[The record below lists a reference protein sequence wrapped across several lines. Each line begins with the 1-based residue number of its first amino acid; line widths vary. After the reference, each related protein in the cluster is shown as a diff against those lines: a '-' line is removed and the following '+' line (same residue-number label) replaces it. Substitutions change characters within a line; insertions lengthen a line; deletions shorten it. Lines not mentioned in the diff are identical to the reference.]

1 MVSADKPLA
10 PCYEIEQASAGMGRQ
25 VSGRDVDYQV
35 SVLNRE
41 LQILSLRDVASQINS
56 GGDLNSMLHQLVYA
70 SCSHTYWTMSS
81 IMAIDMDAGFGYVI
95 ARHDPTLVQ
104 RPLVDCWELSSSPVM
119 TALQRNEPVIIRDAR
134 ECEYPGYRRES
145 VERDYRT
152 VMVIPMNCTDFD
164 GRPMVLSVISRTL
177 LDVSEEDRVFL
188 GMIIHLGAIAV
199 ERQRQLEAERR
210 AAERMQQAL
219 HVHTTLLEHVLSG
232 GSVTSLSL
240 MVGNQLPNP
249 LIAVDFTAN
258 QVVAGRSPDATLF
271 EDGAWQSA
279 VAGPLSV
286 QISRAAQDSLRSVL
300 RNTVNLFL
308 DDGHRQFTLRAQ
320 IEPLMVDHELVG
332 ALVLFPV
339 SAPVNELDLMM
350 LESAK
355 FALSVQMMRSFIRFR
370 FETRT
375 QTELLLEVLEG
386 RWRDAEDI
394 QQRAQRLGISFSNTQ
409 QMMIIDYGEKVR
421 EAKNLHHNVARI
433 LARASI
439 PAAVISVNSGL
450 ICLVPTEGA
459 KGQERLAK
467 VKRLIAEDLAHYLGS
482 EPILLA
488 SGACTSLADYPSAWE
503 RARRLIDI
511 ARSFGRSGPISDQDF
526 GPIPI
531 FVAAVGGDDIRTFV
545 SESVGAMVIH
555 DRTNQTPY
563 LETLSAYLRE
573 GCRSQACA
581 DAMGVHVTTLRYR
594 LARIQELF
602 GINVDTP
609 ERRFATELA
618 IHLQRFIDS

>member
-1 MVSADKPLA
+1 M
-10 PCYEIEQASAGMGRQ
+10 
-25 VSGRDVDYQV
+25 
-35 SVLNRE
+35 
-41 LQILSLRDVASQINS
+41 QILSLRDVASQINS
-56 GGDLNSMLHQLVYA
+56 GGDLQSMLHQLVYA
-70 SCSHTYWTMSS
+70 SCRHTHWTMSS
-81 IMAIDMDAGFGYVI
+81 IMAIDMDAGFGHVI

-119 TALQRNEPVIIRDAR
+119 TALQRNEAVFIRDVR

-145 VERDYRT
+145 LERDYRT
-152 VMVIPMNCTDFD
+152 VMVMPMNCTDFD

-177 LDVSEEDRVFL
+177 MDVSEEDRVFL

-210 AAERMQQAL
+210 AAERLQQAL
-219 HVHTTLLEHVLSG
+219 HVHTTMLEHVLGG

-240 MVGNQLPNP
+240 MVGDQLPNP
-249 LIAVDFTAN
+249 VIAVDFTAN
-258 QVVAGRSPDATLF
+258 QVVAGRSPDTALF
-271 EDGAWQSA
+271 DDNAWQAA
-279 VAGPLSV
+279 VAGVLSV
-286 QISRAAQDSLRSVL
+286 QITKAAQESLRSAL

-308 DDGHRQFTLRAQ
+308 DDGQRQFTLRAQ

-339 SAPVNELDLMM
+339 AVPVNELDLLM

-375 QTELLLEVLEG
+375 QTELLFEVLEG
-386 RWRDAEDI
+386 RWRDADDI
-394 QQRAQRLGISFSNTQ
+394 QQRARRLGISFSTPQ
-409 QMMIIDYGEKVR
+409 QMIIIDYGAKAR

-433 LARASI
+433 LQRAGMQ
-439 PAAVISVNSGL
+439 ATVIIVDNGL
-450 ICLVPTEGA
+450 VCLVPAEG
-459 KGQERLAK
+459 ERLSK
-467 VKRLIAEDLAHYLGS
+467 IKRQIADDLAHYLGA

-488 SGACTSLADYPSAWE
+488 SGVCRVLADYPAAWE
-503 RARRLIDI
+503 RCRRLIEI

-531 FVAAVGGDDIRTFV
+531 FVAAVGGEDIRTFV
-545 SESVGAMVIH
+545 NDSVGAMLAH
-555 DRTNQTPY
+555 DRKHQTPY
-563 LETLSAYLRE
+563 LETLTAYLRE
-573 GCRSQACA
+573 SCRSQACA

-602 GINVDTP
+602 GIDVETP

-618 IHLQRFIDS
+618 IHLQRVIDS

>member
-1 MVSADKPLA
+1 M
-10 PCYEIEQASAGMGRQ
+10 
-25 VSGRDVDYQV
+25 
-35 SVLNRE
+35 
-41 LQILSLRDVASQINS
+41 QILSLRDVASQINS
-56 GGDLNSMLHQLVYA
+56 GGDLQSMLHQLVYA
-70 SCSHTYWTMSS
+70 SCRHTHWTMSS
-81 IMAIDMDAGFGYVI
+81 IMAIDMDAGFGHVI

-119 TALQRNEPVIIRDAR
+119 TALQRNEAVFIRDVR

-145 VERDYRT
+145 LERDYRT
-152 VMVIPMNCTDFD
+152 VMVMPMNCTDFD

-177 LDVSEEDRVFL
+177 MDVSEEDRVFL

-210 AAERMQQAL
+210 AAERLQQAL
-219 HVHTTLLEHVLSG
+219 HVHTTMLEHVLGG

-240 MVGNQLPNP
+240 MVGDQLPNP
-249 LIAVDFTAN
+249 VIAVDFTAN
-258 QVVAGRSPDATLF
+258 QVVAGRSPDPALF
-271 EDGAWQSA
+271 DDNAWQAA
-279 VAGPLSV
+279 VAGVLSV
-286 QISRAAQDSLRSVL
+286 QITKAAQESLRSAL
-300 RNTVNLFL
+300 RSTFNLFL
-308 DDGHRQFTLRAQ
+308 DDGQRQFTLRAQ

-339 SAPVNELDLMM
+339 AAPVNELDLLM

-386 RWRDAEDI
+386 RWRDADDI
-394 QQRAQRLGISFSNTQ
+394 QQRAQRLGISFSTAQ
-409 QMMIIDYGEKVR
+409 QMIIVDYGAKAR

-433 LARASI
+433 LQRAGMQ
-439 PAAVISVNSGL
+439 ATVIIVDNGL
-450 ICLVPTEGA
+450 VCLVPAEG
-459 KGQERLAK
+459 ERLSK
-467 VKRLIAEDLAHYLGS
+467 IKRQITDDLAHYLGA

-488 SGACTSLADYPSAWE
+488 SGVCRALADYPAAWE
-503 RARRLIDI
+503 RCRRLIEI

-531 FVAAVGGDDIRTFV
+531 FVAAVGGEDIRTFV
-545 SESVGAMVIH
+545 NDSVGAMLAH
-555 DRTNQTPY
+555 DRKHQTPY
-563 LETLSAYLRE
+563 LETLTAYLRE
-573 GCRSQACA
+573 SCRSQACA

-602 GINVDTP
+602 GIDVETP

-618 IHLQRFIDS
+618 IHLQRVIDS

>member
-1 MVSADKPLA
+1 M
-10 PCYEIEQASAGMGRQ
+10 
-25 VSGRDVDYQV
+25 
-35 SVLNRE
+35 
-41 LQILSLRDVASQINS
+41 QILSLRDVASQINS
-56 GGDLNSMLHQLVYA
+56 GGDLQSMLHQLVYA
-70 SCSHTYWTMSS
+70 SCRHTHWTMSS
-81 IMAIDMDAGFGYVI
+81 IMAIDMDAGFGHVI

-119 TALQRNEPVIIRDAR
+119 TALQRNEAVFIRDVR

-145 VERDYRT
+145 LERDYRT
-152 VMVIPMNCTDFD
+152 VMVMPMNCTDFD

-177 LDVSEEDRVFL
+177 MDVSEEDRVFL

-210 AAERMQQAL
+210 AAERLQQAL
-219 HVHTTLLEHVLSG
+219 HVHTTMLEHVLGG

-240 MVGNQLPNP
+240 MVGDQLPNP
-249 LIAVDFTAN
+249 VIAVDFTAN
-258 QVVAGRSPDATLF
+258 QVVAGRSPDPALF
-271 EDGAWQSA
+271 DDNAWQAA
-279 VAGPLSV
+279 VAGVLSV
-286 QISRAAQDSLRSVL
+286 QITKAAQESLRSAL
-300 RNTVNLFL
+300 RSTVNLFL
-308 DDGHRQFTLRAQ
+308 DDGQRQFTLRAH

-339 SAPVNELDLMM
+339 AAPVNELDLLM

-386 RWRDAEDI
+386 RWRDADDI
-394 QQRAQRLGISFSNTQ
+394 QQRAQRLGISFSTAQ
-409 QMMIIDYGEKVR
+409 QMIIVDYGAKAR

-433 LARASI
+433 LQRAGMQ
-439 PAAVISVNSGL
+439 ATVIIVDNGL
-450 ICLVPTEGA
+450 VCLVPAEG
-459 KGQERLAK
+459 ERLSK
-467 VKRLIAEDLAHYLGS
+467 IKRQITDDLAHYLGA

-488 SGACTSLADYPSAWE
+488 SGVCRALADYPAAWE
-503 RARRLIDI
+503 RCRRLIEI

-531 FVAAVGGDDIRTFV
+531 FVAAVGGEDIRTFV
-545 SESVGAMVIH
+545 NDSVGAMLAH
-555 DRTNQTPY
+555 DRKHQTPY
-563 LETLSAYLRE
+563 LETLTAYLRE
-573 GCRSQACA
+573 SCRSQACA

-602 GINVDTP
+602 GIDVETP

-618 IHLQRFIDS
+618 IHLQRVIDS

>member
-1 MVSADKPLA
+1 MV
-10 PCYEIEQASAGMGRQ
+10 YECKSAGHCSEPAQ
-25 VSGRDVDYQV
+25 VSGGPGRQRGCRDLLVRV
-35 SVLNRE
+35 SALNRE
-41 LQILSLRDVASQINS
+41 MQILSLRDVASQINS
-56 GGDLNSMLHQLVYA
+56 GGDLQSMLHQLVYA
-70 SCSHTYWTMSS
+70 SCRHTHWTMSS
-81 IMAIDMDAGFGYVI
+81 IMAIDMDAGFGHVI

-119 TALQRNEPVIIRDAR
+119 TALQRNEAVFIRDVR

-145 VERDYRT
+145 LERDYRT
-152 VMVIPMNCTDFD
+152 VMVMPMNCTDFD

-177 LDVSEEDRVFL
+177 MDVSEEDRVFL

-210 AAERMQQAL
+210 AAERLQQAL
-219 HVHTTLLEHVLSG
+219 HVHTTMLEHVLGG

-240 MVGNQLPNP
+240 MVGDQLPNP
-249 LIAVDFTAN
+249 VIAVDFTAN
-258 QVVAGRSPDATLF
+258 QVVAGRSPDTALF
-271 EDGAWQSA
+271 DDNAWQAA
-279 VAGPLSV
+279 VAGVLSV
-286 QISRAAQDSLRSVL
+286 QITKAAQESLRSAL

-308 DDGHRQFTLRAQ
+308 DDGQRQFTLRAQ

-339 SAPVNELDLMM
+339 AVPVNELDLLM

-375 QTELLLEVLEG
+375 QTELLFEVLEG
-386 RWRDAEDI
+386 RWRDADDI
-394 QQRAQRLGISFSNTQ
+394 QQRAQRLGISFSTPQ
-409 QMMIIDYGEKVR
+409 QMIIIDYGAKAR

-433 LARASI
+433 LQRAGMQATVI
-439 PAAVISVNSGL
+439 IVDNGLVCLLPA
-450 ICLVPTEGA
+450 EG
-459 KGQERLAK
+459 ERLSK
-467 VKRLIAEDLAHYLGS
+467 IKRQIADDLAHYLGA

-488 SGACTSLADYPSAWE
+488 SGVCRVLADYPAAWE
-503 RARRLIDI
+503 RCRRLIEI

-531 FVAAVGGDDIRTFV
+531 FVAAVGGEDIRTFV
-545 SESVGAMVIH
+545 NDSVGAMLAH
-555 DRTNQTPY
+555 DRKHQTPY
-563 LETLSAYLRE
+563 LETLTAYLRE
-573 GCRSQACA
+573 SCRSQACA

-602 GINVDTP
+602 GIDVETP

-618 IHLQRFIDS
+618 IHLQRVIDS

>member
-1 MVSADKPLA
+1 M
-10 PCYEIEQASAGMGRQ
+10 
-25 VSGRDVDYQV
+25 
-35 SVLNRE
+35 
-41 LQILSLRDVASQINS
+41 QILSLRDVASQINS
-56 GGDLNSMLHQLVYA
+56 GGDLQSMLHQLVYA
-70 SCSHTYWTMSS
+70 SCRHTHWTMSS
-81 IMAIDMDAGFGYVI
+81 IMAIDMDAGFGHVI

-119 TALQRNEPVIIRDAR
+119 TALQRNEAVFIRDVR

-145 VERDYRT
+145 LERDYRT
-152 VMVIPMNCTDFD
+152 VMVMPMNCTDFD

-177 LDVSEEDRVFL
+177 MDVSEEDRVFL

-210 AAERMQQAL
+210 AAERLQQAL
-219 HVHTTLLEHVLSG
+219 HVHTTMLEHVLGG

-240 MVGNQLPNP
+240 MVGDQLPNP
-249 LIAVDFTAN
+249 VIAVDFTAN
-258 QVVAGRSPDATLF
+258 QVVAGRSPDPASF
-271 EDGAWQSA
+271 DDNAWQAA
-279 VAGPLSV
+279 VAGVLSV
-286 QISRAAQDSLRSVL
+286 QITKAAQESLRSAL
-300 RNTVNLFL
+300 RSTVNLFL
-308 DDGHRQFTLRAQ
+308 DDGQRQFTLRAQ

-339 SAPVNELDLMM
+339 AAPVNELDLLM

-386 RWRDAEDI
+386 RWRDADDI
-394 QQRAQRLGISFSNTQ
+394 QQRAQRLGISFSTAQ
-409 QMMIIDYGEKVR
+409 QMIIVDYGAKAR

-433 LARASI
+433 LQRAGMQ
-439 PAAVISVNSGL
+439 ATVIIVDNGL
-450 ICLVPTEGA
+450 VCLVPAEG
-459 KGQERLAK
+459 ERLSK
-467 VKRLIAEDLAHYLGS
+467 IKRQITDDLAHYLGA

-488 SGACTSLADYPSAWE
+488 SGVCRALADYPAAWE
-503 RARRLIDI
+503 RCRRLIEI

-531 FVAAVGGDDIRTFV
+531 FVAAVGGEDIRTFV
-545 SESVGAMVIH
+545 NDSVGAMLAH
-555 DRTNQTPY
+555 DRKHQTPY
-563 LETLSAYLRE
+563 LETLTAYLRE
-573 GCRSQACA
+573 SCRSQACA

-602 GINVDTP
+602 GIDVETP

-618 IHLQRFIDS
+618 IHLQRVIDS

>member
-1 MVSADKPLA
+1 M
-10 PCYEIEQASAGMGRQ
+10 
-25 VSGRDVDYQV
+25 
-35 SVLNRE
+35 
-41 LQILSLRDVASQINS
+41 QILSLRDVASQINS
-56 GGDLNSMLHQLVYA
+56 GGDLQSMLHQLVYA
-70 SCSHTYWTMSS
+70 SCRHTHWTMSS
-81 IMAIDMDAGFGYVI
+81 IMAIDMDAGFGHVI

-119 TALQRNEPVIIRDAR
+119 TALQRNEAVFIRDVR

-145 VERDYRT
+145 LERDYRT
-152 VMVIPMNCTDFD
+152 VMVMPMNCTDFD

-177 LDVSEEDRVFL
+177 MDVSEEDRVFL

-219 HVHTTLLEHVLSG
+219 KVHTTMLEHVLGG

-240 MVGNQLPNP
+240 MVGDQLPNP
-249 LIAVDFTAN
+249 VIAVDFTAN
-258 QVVAGRSPDATLF
+258 QVVAGRSPDTALF
-271 EDGAWQSA
+271 DDNAWQAA
-279 VAGPLSV
+279 VAGVLSV
-286 QISRAAQDSLRSVL
+286 QITKAAQESLRSAL

-308 DDGHRQFTLRAQ
+308 DDGQRQFTLRAQ

-339 SAPVNELDLMM
+339 AAPVNELDLLM

-375 QTELLLEVLEG
+375 QTELLFEVLEG
-386 RWRDAEDI
+386 RWRDADDI
-394 QQRAQRLGISFSNTQ
+394 QQRAQRLGISFNTPQ
-409 QMMIIDYGEKVR
+409 QMIIVDYGAKAR

-433 LARASI
+433 LQRAGMQ
-439 PAAVISVNSGL
+439 ATVIIVDNGL
-450 ICLVPTEGA
+450 VCLVPAEG
-459 KGQERLAK
+459 ERLSK
-467 VKRLIAEDLAHYLGS
+467 IKRQMADDLAHYLGA

-488 SGACTSLADYPSAWE
+488 SGVCRVLADYPAAWE
-503 RARRLIDI
+503 RCRRLIEI

-531 FVAAVGGDDIRTFV
+531 FVAAVGGEDIRTFV
-545 SESVGAMVIH
+545 NDSVGAMLAH
-555 DRTNQTPY
+555 DRKHQTPY
-563 LETLSAYLRE
+563 LETLTAYLRE
-573 GCRSQACA
+573 SCRSQACA

-602 GINVDTP
+602 GIDVETP
-609 ERRFATELA
+609 EKRFATELA
-618 IHLQRFIDS
+618 IHLQRVIDS

>member
-1 MVSADKPLA
+1 M
-10 PCYEIEQASAGMGRQ
+10 
-25 VSGRDVDYQV
+25 
-35 SVLNRE
+35 
-41 LQILSLRDVASQINS
+41 QILSLRDVASQINS
-56 GGDLNSMLHQLVYA
+56 GGDLQSMLHQLVYA
-70 SCSHTYWTMSS
+70 SCRHTHWTMSS
-81 IMAIDMDAGFGYVI
+81 IMAIDMDAGFGHVI

-119 TALQRNEPVIIRDAR
+119 TALQRNEAVFIRDVR

-145 VERDYRT
+145 LERDYRT
-152 VMVIPMNCTDFD
+152 VMVMPMNCTDFD

-177 LDVSEEDRVFL
+177 MDVSEEDRVFL

-210 AAERMQQAL
+210 AAERLQQAL
-219 HVHTTLLEHVLSG
+219 HVHTTMLEHVLGG

-240 MVGNQLPNP
+240 MVGDQLPNP
-249 LIAVDFTAN
+249 VIAVDFTAN
-258 QVVAGRSPDATLF
+258 QVVAGRSPDTALF
-271 EDGAWQSA
+271 DDNAWQAA
-279 VAGPLSV
+279 VAGVLSV
-286 QISRAAQDSLRSVL
+286 QITKAAQESLRSAL

-308 DDGHRQFTLRAQ
+308 DDGQRQFTLRAQ

-339 SAPVNELDLMM
+339 AVPVNELDLLM

-375 QTELLLEVLEG
+375 QTELLFEVLEG
-386 RWRDAEDI
+386 RWRDADDI
-394 QQRAQRLGISFSNTQ
+394 QQRAQRLGISFSTPQ
-409 QMMIIDYGEKVR
+409 QMIIIDYGAKAR

-433 LARASI
+433 LQRAGMQATVI
-439 PAAVISVNSGL
+439 IVDNGLVCLLPA
-450 ICLVPTEGA
+450 EG
-459 KGQERLAK
+459 ERLSK
-467 VKRLIAEDLAHYLGS
+467 IKRQIADDLAHYLGA

-488 SGACTSLADYPSAWE
+488 SGVCRVLADYPAAWE
-503 RARRLIDI
+503 RCRRLIEI

-531 FVAAVGGDDIRTFV
+531 FVAAVGGEDIRTFV
-545 SESVGAMVIH
+545 NDSVGAMLAH
-555 DRTNQTPY
+555 DRKHQTPY
-563 LETLSAYLRE
+563 LETLTAYLRE
-573 GCRSQACA
+573 SCRSQACA

-602 GINVDTP
+602 GIDVETP

-618 IHLQRFIDS
+618 IHLQRVIDS

>member
-1 MVSADKPLA
+1 M
-10 PCYEIEQASAGMGRQ
+10 
-25 VSGRDVDYQV
+25 
-35 SVLNRE
+35 
-41 LQILSLRDVASQINS
+41 QILSLRDVASQINS
-56 GGDLNSMLHQLVYA
+56 GGDLQSMLHQLVYA
-70 SCSHTYWTMSS
+70 SCRHTHWTMSS
-81 IMAIDMDAGFGYVI
+81 IMAIDMGAGFGHVI

-119 TALQRNEPVIIRDAR
+119 TALQRNEAVFIRDVR

-145 VERDYRT
+145 LERDYRT
-152 VMVIPMNCTDFD
+152 VMVMPMNCTDFD

-177 LDVSEEDRVFL
+177 MDVSEEDRVFL

-210 AAERMQQAL
+210 AAERLQQAL
-219 HVHTTLLEHVLSG
+219 HVHTTMLEHVLGG

-240 MVGNQLPNP
+240 MVGDQLPNP
-249 LIAVDFTAN
+249 VIAVDFTAN
-258 QVVAGRSPDATLF
+258 QVVAGRSPDPALF
-271 EDGAWQSA
+271 DDNAWQAA
-279 VAGPLSV
+279 VAGVLSV
-286 QISRAAQDSLRSVL
+286 QITKAAQESLRSAL
-300 RNTVNLFL
+300 RSTVNLFL
-308 DDGHRQFTLRAQ
+308 DDGQRQFTLRAQ

-339 SAPVNELDLMM
+339 AAPVNELDLLM

-386 RWRDAEDI
+386 RWRDADDI
-394 QQRAQRLGISFSNTQ
+394 QQRAQRLGISFSIAQ
-409 QMMIIDYGEKVR
+409 QMIIVDYGAKAR

-433 LARASI
+433 LQRAGMQ
-439 PAAVISVNSGL
+439 ATVIIVDNGL
-450 ICLVPTEGA
+450 VCLVPAEG
-459 KGQERLAK
+459 ERLSK
-467 VKRLIAEDLAHYLGS
+467 IKRQITDDLAHYLGA

-488 SGACTSLADYPSAWE
+488 SGVCRALADYPAAWE
-503 RARRLIDI
+503 RCRRLIEI

-531 FVAAVGGDDIRTFV
+531 FVAAVGGEDIRTFV
-545 SESVGAMVIH
+545 NDSVGAMLAH
-555 DRTNQTPY
+555 DRKHQTPY
-563 LETLSAYLRE
+563 LETLTAYLRE
-573 GCRSQACA
+573 SCRSQACA

-602 GINVDTP
+602 GIDVETP

-618 IHLQRFIDS
+618 IHLQRVIDS

>member
-1 MVSADKPLA
+1 
-10 PCYEIEQASAGMGRQ
+10 
-25 VSGRDVDYQV
+25 
-35 SVLNRE
+35 
-41 LQILSLRDVASQINS
+41 
-56 GGDLNSMLHQLVYA
+56 MLHQLVYA
-70 SCSHTYWTMSS
+70 SCRHTHWTMSS
-81 IMAIDMDAGFGYVI
+81 IMAIDMDAGFGHVI

-119 TALQRNEPVIIRDAR
+119 TALQRNEAVFIRDVR

-145 VERDYRT
+145 LERDYRT
-152 VMVIPMNCTDFD
+152 VMVMPMNCTDFD

-177 LDVSEEDRVFL
+177 MDVSEEDRVFL

-210 AAERMQQAL
+210 AAERLQQAL
-219 HVHTTLLEHVLSG
+219 HVHTTMLEHVLGG

-240 MVGNQLPNP
+240 MVGDQLPNP
-249 LIAVDFTAN
+249 VIAVDFTAN
-258 QVVAGRSPDATLF
+258 QVVAGRSPDTALF
-271 EDGAWQSA
+271 DDNAWQAA
-279 VAGPLSV
+279 VAGVLSV
-286 QISRAAQDSLRSVL
+286 QITKAAQESLRSAL

-308 DDGHRQFTLRAQ
+308 DDGQRQFTLRAQ

-339 SAPVNELDLMM
+339 AVPVNELDLLM

-375 QTELLLEVLEG
+375 QTELLFEVLEG
-386 RWRDAEDI
+386 RWRDADDI
-394 QQRAQRLGISFSNTQ
+394 QQRARRLGISFSTPQ
-409 QMMIIDYGEKVR
+409 QMIIIDYGAKAR

-433 LARASI
+433 LQRAGMQ
-439 PAAVISVNSGL
+439 ATVIIVDNGL
-450 ICLVPTEGA
+450 VCLVPAEG
-459 KGQERLAK
+459 ERLSK
-467 VKRLIAEDLAHYLGS
+467 IKRQIADDLAHYLGA

-488 SGACTSLADYPSAWE
+488 SGVCRVLADYPAAWE
-503 RARRLIDI
+503 RCRRLIEI

-531 FVAAVGGDDIRTFV
+531 FVAAVGGEDIRTFV
-545 SESVGAMVIH
+545 NDSVGAMLAH
-555 DRTNQTPY
+555 DRKHQTPY
-563 LETLSAYLRE
+563 LETLTAYLRE
-573 GCRSQACA
+573 SCRSQACA

-602 GINVDTP
+602 GIDVETP

-618 IHLQRFIDS
+618 IHLQRVIDS

>member
-1 MVSADKPLA
+1 M
-10 PCYEIEQASAGMGRQ
+10 
-25 VSGRDVDYQV
+25 
-35 SVLNRE
+35 
-41 LQILSLRDVASQINS
+41 QILSLRDVASQINS
-56 GGDLNSMLHQLVYA
+56 GGDLQSMLHQLVYA
-70 SCSHTYWTMSS
+70 SCRHTHWTMSS
-81 IMAIDMDAGFGYVI
+81 IMAIDMDAGFGHVI

-119 TALQRNEPVIIRDAR
+119 TALQRNEAVFIRDVR

-145 VERDYRT
+145 LERDYRT
-152 VMVIPMNCTDFD
+152 VMVMPMNCTDFD

-177 LDVSEEDRVFL
+177 MDVSEEDRVFL

-210 AAERMQQAL
+210 AAERLQQAL
-219 HVHTTLLEHVLSG
+219 HVHTTMLEHVLGG

-240 MVGNQLPNP
+240 MVGGQLPNP
-249 LIAVDFTAN
+249 VIAVDFTAN
-258 QVVAGRSPDATLF
+258 QVVAGRSPATALF
-271 EDGAWQSA
+271 DDNAWQAA
-279 VAGPLSV
+279 VAGVLSV
-286 QISRAAQDSLRSVL
+286 QITKAAQESLRSAL

-308 DDGHRQFTLRAQ
+308 DDGQRQFTLRAQ

-332 ALVLFPV
+332 SLVLFPV
-339 SAPVNELDLMM
+339 AAPVNELDLLM

-386 RWRDAEDI
+386 RWRDADDI
-394 QQRAQRLGISFSNTQ
+394 QQRARRLGISFSTAQ
-409 QMMIIDYGEKVR
+409 QMIIVDYGAKAR

-433 LARASI
+433 LQRAGMQ
-439 PAAVISVNSGL
+439 ATVIIVDNGL
-450 ICLVPTEGA
+450 VCLVPAEG
-459 KGQERLAK
+459 ERLSK
-467 VKRLIAEDLAHYLGS
+467 IKRQIADDLAHYLGA

-488 SGACTSLADYPSAWE
+488 SGVCRALADYPAAWE
-503 RARRLIDI
+503 RCRRLIEI

-531 FVAAVGGDDIRTFV
+531 FVAAVGGEDIRTFV
-545 SESVGAMVIH
+545 NDSVGAMLAH
-555 DRTNQTPY
+555 DRKHQTPY
-563 LETLSAYLRE
+563 LATLTAYLRE
-573 GCRSQACA
+573 SCRSQACA

-594 LARIQELF
+594 LTRIQELF
-602 GINVDTP
+602 GIDVETP

-618 IHLQRFIDS
+618 IHLQRVIES

>member
-1 MVSADKPLA
+1 M
-10 PCYEIEQASAGMGRQ
+10 
-25 VSGRDVDYQV
+25 
-35 SVLNRE
+35 
-41 LQILSLRDVASQINS
+41 QILSLRDVASQINS
-56 GGDLNSMLHQLVYA
+56 GGDLQSMLHQLVYA
-70 SCSHTYWTMSS
+70 SCRHTHWTMSS
-81 IMAIDMDAGFGYVI
+81 IMAIDMDAGFGHVI

-119 TALQRNEPVIIRDAR
+119 TALQRNEAVFIRDVR

-145 VERDYRT
+145 LERDYRT
-152 VMVIPMNCTDFD
+152 VMVMPMNCTDFD

-177 LDVSEEDRVFL
+177 MDVSEEDRVFL

-210 AAERMQQAL
+210 AAERLQQAL
-219 HVHTTLLEHVLSG
+219 HVHTTMLEHVLGG

-240 MVGNQLPNP
+240 MVGDQLPNP
-249 LIAVDFTAN
+249 VIAVDFTAN
-258 QVVAGRSPDATLF
+258 QVVAGRSPDPALF
-271 EDGAWQSA
+271 DDNAWQAA
-279 VAGPLSV
+279 VAGVLSV
-286 QISRAAQDSLRSVL
+286 QITKAAQESLRSAL
-300 RNTVNLFL
+300 RSTVNLFL
-308 DDGHRQFTLRAQ
+308 DDGQRQFTLRAQ

-339 SAPVNELDLMM
+339 AAPVNELDLLM

-386 RWRDAEDI
+386 RWRDADDI
-394 QQRAQRLGISFSNTQ
+394 QQRAQRLGISFSTAQ
-409 QMMIIDYGEKVR
+409 QMIIVDYGAKAR

-433 LARASI
+433 LQRAGMQ
-439 PAAVISVNSGL
+439 ATVIIVDNGL
-450 ICLVPTEGA
+450 VCLVPAEG
-459 KGQERLAK
+459 ERLSK
-467 VKRLIAEDLAHYLGS
+467 IKRQITDDLAHYLGA

-488 SGACTSLADYPSAWE
+488 SGVCRALADYPAAWE
-503 RARRLIDI
+503 RCRRLIEI

-531 FVAAVGGDDIRTFV
+531 FVAAVGGEDIRTFV
-545 SESVGAMVIH
+545 NDSVGAMLAH
-555 DRTNQTPY
+555 DRKHQTPY
-563 LETLSAYLRE
+563 LETLTAYLRE
-573 GCRSQACA
+573 SCRSQACA

-602 GINVDTP
+602 GIDVETP

-618 IHLQRFIDS
+618 IHLQRVIDS

>member
-1 MVSADKPLA
+1 M
-10 PCYEIEQASAGMGRQ
+10 
-25 VSGRDVDYQV
+25 
-35 SVLNRE
+35 
-41 LQILSLRDVASQINS
+41 QILSLRDVASQINS
-56 GGDLNSMLHQLVYA
+56 GGDLQSMLHQLVYA
-70 SCSHTYWTMSS
+70 SCRHTHWTMSS
-81 IMAIDMDAGFGYVI
+81 IMAIDMDAGFGHVI

-119 TALQRNEPVIIRDAR
+119 TALQRNEAVFIRDVR

-145 VERDYRT
+145 LERDYRT
-152 VMVIPMNCTDFD
+152 VMVMPMNCTDFD

-177 LDVSEEDRVFL
+177 MDVSEEDRVFL

-219 HVHTTLLEHVLSG
+219 KVHTTMLEHVLGG

-240 MVGNQLPNP
+240 MVGDQLPNP
-249 LIAVDFTAN
+249 VIAVDFTAN
-258 QVVAGRSPDATLF
+258 QVVAGRSPDTALF
-271 EDGAWQSA
+271 DDNAWQAA
-279 VAGPLSV
+279 VAGVLSV
-286 QISRAAQDSLRSVL
+286 QITKAAQESLRSAL

-308 DDGHRQFTLRAQ
+308 DDGQRQFTLRAQ

-339 SAPVNELDLMM
+339 AAPVNELDLLM

-375 QTELLLEVLEG
+375 QTELLFEVLEG
-386 RWRDAEDI
+386 RWRDADDI
-394 QQRAQRLGISFSNTQ
+394 QQRAQRLGISFNTPQ
-409 QMMIIDYGEKVR
+409 QMIIVDYGAKAR

-433 LARASI
+433 LQRAGMQ
-439 PAAVISVNSGL
+439 ATVIIVDNGL
-450 ICLVPTEGA
+450 VCLVPAEG
-459 KGQERLAK
+459 ERLSK
-467 VKRLIAEDLAHYLGS
+467 IKRQIADDLAHYLGA

-488 SGACTSLADYPSAWE
+488 SGVCRVLADYPAAWE
-503 RARRLIDI
+503 RCRRLIEI

-531 FVAAVGGDDIRTFV
+531 FVAAVGGEDIRTFV
-545 SESVGAMVIH
+545 NDSVGAMLAH
-555 DRTNQTPY
+555 DRKHQTPY
-563 LETLSAYLRE
+563 LETLTAYLRE
-573 GCRSQACA
+573 SCRSQACA

-602 GINVDTP
+602 GIDVETP
-609 ERRFATELA
+609 EKRFATELA
-618 IHLQRFIDS
+618 IHLQRVIDN

>member
-1 MVSADKPLA
+1 M
-10 PCYEIEQASAGMGRQ
+10 
-25 VSGRDVDYQV
+25 
-35 SVLNRE
+35 
-41 LQILSLRDVASQINS
+41 QILSLRDVASQINS
-56 GGDLNSMLHQLVYA
+56 GGDLQSMLHQLVYA
-70 SCSHTYWTMSS
+70 SCRHTHWTMSS
-81 IMAIDMDAGFGYVI
+81 IMAIDMDAGFGHVI

-119 TALQRNEPVIIRDAR
+119 TALQRNEAVFIRDVR

-145 VERDYRT
+145 LERDYRT
-152 VMVIPMNCTDFD
+152 VMVMPMNCTDFD

-177 LDVSEEDRVFL
+177 MDVSEEDRVFL

-210 AAERMQQAL
+210 AAERLQQAL
-219 HVHTTLLEHVLSG
+219 HVHTTMLEHVLGG

-240 MVGNQLPNP
+240 MVGDQLPNP
-249 LIAVDFTAN
+249 VIAVDFTAN
-258 QVVAGRSPDATLF
+258 QVVAGRSPDTALF
-271 EDGAWQSA
+271 DDNAWQAA
-279 VAGPLSV
+279 VAGVLSV
-286 QISRAAQDSLRSVL
+286 QITKAAQESLRSAL

-308 DDGHRQFTLRAQ
+308 DDGQRQFTLRAQ

-339 SAPVNELDLMM
+339 AVPVNELDLLM

-375 QTELLLEVLEG
+375 QTELLFEVLEG
-386 RWRDAEDI
+386 RWRDADDI
-394 QQRAQRLGISFSNTQ
+394 QQRAQRLGISFSTPQ
-409 QMMIIDYGEKVR
+409 QMIIIDYGAKAR

-433 LARASI
+433 LQRAGMQ
-439 PAAVISVNSGL
+439 ATVIIVDNGL
-450 ICLVPTEGA
+450 VCLVPAEG
-459 KGQERLAK
+459 ERLSK
-467 VKRLIAEDLAHYLGS
+467 IKRQIADDLAHYLGA

-488 SGACTSLADYPSAWE
+488 SGVCRVLADYPAAWE
-503 RARRLIDI
+503 RCRRLIEI

-531 FVAAVGGDDIRTFV
+531 FVAAVGGEDIRTFV
-545 SESVGAMVIH
+545 NDSVGAMLAH
-555 DRTNQTPY
+555 DRKHQTPY
-563 LETLSAYLRE
+563 LETLTAYLRE
-573 GCRSQACA
+573 SCRSQACA

-602 GINVDTP
+602 GIDVETP

-618 IHLQRFIDS
+618 IHLQRVIDS

>member
-1 MVSADKPLA
+1 M
-10 PCYEIEQASAGMGRQ
+10 
-25 VSGRDVDYQV
+25 
-35 SVLNRE
+35 
-41 LQILSLRDVASQINS
+41 QILSLRDVASQINS
-56 GGDLNSMLHQLVYA
+56 GGDLQSMLHQLVYA
-70 SCSHTYWTMSS
+70 SCRHTHWTMSS
-81 IMAIDMDAGFGYVI
+81 IMAIDMDAGFGHVI

-119 TALQRNEPVIIRDAR
+119 TALQRNEAVFIRDVR

-145 VERDYRT
+145 LERDYRT
-152 VMVIPMNCTDFD
+152 VMVMPMNCTDFD

-177 LDVSEEDRVFL
+177 MDVSEEDRVFL

-219 HVHTTLLEHVLSG
+219 KVHTTMLEHVLGG

-240 MVGNQLPNP
+240 MVGDQLPNP
-249 LIAVDFTAN
+249 VIAVDFTAN
-258 QVVAGRSPDATLF
+258 QVVAGRSPDTALF
-271 EDGAWQSA
+271 DDNAWQAA
-279 VAGPLSV
+279 VAGVLSV
-286 QISRAAQDSLRSVL
+286 QITKAAQESLRSAL

-308 DDGHRQFTLRAQ
+308 DDGQRQFTLRAQ

-339 SAPVNELDLMM
+339 AAPVNELDLLM

-375 QTELLLEVLEG
+375 QTELLFEVLEG
-386 RWRDAEDI
+386 RWRDADDI
-394 QQRAQRLGISFSNTQ
+394 QQRAQRLGISFNTPQ
-409 QMMIIDYGEKVR
+409 QMIIVDYGAKAR

-433 LARASI
+433 LQRAGMQ
-439 PAAVISVNSGL
+439 ATVIIVDNGL
-450 ICLVPTEGA
+450 VCLVPAEG
-459 KGQERLAK
+459 ERLSK
-467 VKRLIAEDLAHYLGS
+467 IKRQIADDLAHYLGA

-488 SGACTSLADYPSAWE
+488 SGVCRVLADYPAAWE
-503 RARRLIDI
+503 RCRRLIEI

-531 FVAAVGGDDIRTFV
+531 FVAAVGGEDIRTFV
-545 SESVGAMVIH
+545 NDSVGAMLAH
-555 DRTNQTPY
+555 DRKHQTPY
-563 LETLSAYLRE
+563 LETLTAYLRE
-573 GCRSQACA
+573 SCRSQACA

-602 GINVDTP
+602 GIDVETP
-609 ERRFATELA
+609 EKRFATELA
-618 IHLQRFIDS
+618 IHLQRVIDS

>member
-1 MVSADKPLA
+1 M
-10 PCYEIEQASAGMGRQ
+10 
-25 VSGRDVDYQV
+25 
-35 SVLNRE
+35 
-41 LQILSLRDVASQINS
+41 QILSLRDVASQINS
-56 GGDLNSMLHQLVYA
+56 GGDLQSMLHQLVYA
-70 SCSHTYWTMSS
+70 SCRHTHWTMSS
-81 IMAIDMDAGFGYVI
+81 IMAIDMDAGFGHVI

-119 TALQRNEPVIIRDAR
+119 TALQRNEAVFIRDVR

-145 VERDYRT
+145 LERDYRT
-152 VMVIPMNCTDFD
+152 VMVMPMNCTDFD

-177 LDVSEEDRVFL
+177 MDVSEEDRVFL

-219 HVHTTLLEHVLSG
+219 KVHTTMLEHVLGG
-232 GSVTSLSL
+232 GSVASLSL
-240 MVGNQLPNP
+240 MVGDQLPNP
-249 LIAVDFTAN
+249 VIAVDFTAN
-258 QVVAGRSPDATLF
+258 QVVAGRSPDTALF
-271 EDGAWQSA
+271 DDNAWQAA
-279 VAGPLSV
+279 VAGVLSV
-286 QISRAAQDSLRSVL
+286 QITKVAQESLRSAL

-308 DDGHRQFTLRAQ
+308 DDGQRQFTLRAQ

-339 SAPVNELDLMM
+339 AAPVNELDLLM

-375 QTELLLEVLEG
+375 QTELLFEVLEG
-386 RWRDAEDI
+386 RWRDADDI
-394 QQRAQRLGISFSNTQ
+394 QQRAQRLGISFSTPQ
-409 QMMIIDYGEKVR
+409 QMIIIDYGAKAR

-433 LARASI
+433 LQRAGMQ
-439 PAAVISVNSGL
+439 ATVIIVDNGL
-450 ICLVPTEGA
+450 VCLVPAQG
-459 KGQERLAK
+459 ERLSK
-467 VKRLIAEDLAHYLGS
+467 IKRQIADDLAHYLGA

-488 SGACTSLADYPSAWE
+488 SGVCRVLADYPAAWE
-503 RARRLIDI
+503 RCRRLIEI

-531 FVAAVGGDDIRTFV
+531 FVAAVGGEDIRTFV
-545 SESVGAMVIH
+545 NDSVGAMLAH
-555 DRTNQTPY
+555 DRKHQTPY
-563 LETLSAYLRE
+563 LETLTAYLRE
-573 GCRSQACA
+573 SCRSQACA

-602 GINVDTP
+602 GIDVETP
-609 ERRFATELA
+609 EKRFATELA
-618 IHLQRFIDS
+618 IHLQRVIDS

>member
-1 MVSADKPLA
+1 M
-10 PCYEIEQASAGMGRQ
+10 
-25 VSGRDVDYQV
+25 
-35 SVLNRE
+35 
-41 LQILSLRDVASQINS
+41 QILSLRDVASQINS
-56 GGDLNSMLHQLVYA
+56 GGDLQSMLHQLVYA
-70 SCSHTYWTMSS
+70 SCRHTHWTMSS
-81 IMAIDMDAGFGYVI
+81 IMAIDMDAGFGHVI

-119 TALQRNEPVIIRDAR
+119 TALQRNEAVFIRDVR

-145 VERDYRT
+145 LERDYRT
-152 VMVIPMNCTDFD
+152 VMVMPMNCTDFD

-177 LDVSEEDRVFL
+177 MDVSEEDRVFL

-210 AAERMQQAL
+210 AAERLQQAL
-219 HVHTTLLEHVLSG
+219 HVHTTMLEHVLGG

-240 MVGNQLPNP
+240 MVGDQLPNP
-249 LIAVDFTAN
+249 VIAVDFTAN
-258 QVVAGRSPDATLF
+258 QVVAGRSPDTALF
-271 EDGAWQSA
+271 DDNAWQAA
-279 VAGPLSV
+279 VAGVLSV
-286 QISRAAQDSLRSVL
+286 QITKAAQESLRSAL

-308 DDGHRQFTLRAQ
+308 DDGQRQFTLRAQ

-339 SAPVNELDLMM
+339 AVAVNELDLLM

-375 QTELLLEVLEG
+375 QTELLFEVLEG
-386 RWRDAEDI
+386 RWRDADDI
-394 QQRAQRLGISFSNTQ
+394 QQRARRLGISFSTPQ
-409 QMMIIDYGEKVR
+409 QMIIIDYGAKAR

-433 LARASI
+433 LQRAGMQ
-439 PAAVISVNSGL
+439 ATVIIVDNGL
-450 ICLVPTEGA
+450 VCLVPAEG
-459 KGQERLAK
+459 ERLSK
-467 VKRLIAEDLAHYLGS
+467 IKRQIADDLAHYLGA

-488 SGACTSLADYPSAWE
+488 SGVCRVLADYPAAWE
-503 RARRLIDI
+503 RCRRLIEI

-531 FVAAVGGDDIRTFV
+531 FVAAVGGEDIRTFV
-545 SESVGAMVIH
+545 NDSVGAMLAH
-555 DRTNQTPY
+555 DRKHQTPY
-563 LETLSAYLRE
+563 LETLTAYLRE
-573 GCRSQACA
+573 SCRSQACA

-602 GINVDTP
+602 GIDVETP

-618 IHLQRFIDS
+618 IHLQRVIDS

>member
-1 MVSADKPLA
+1 VSA
-10 PCYEIEQASAGMGRQ
+10 
-25 VSGRDVDYQV
+25 
-35 SVLNRE
+35 LNRE
-41 LQILSLRDVASQINS
+41 MQILSLRDVASQINS
-56 GGDLNSMLHQLVYA
+56 GGDLQSMLHQLVYA
-70 SCSHTYWTMSS
+70 SCRHTHWTMSS
-81 IMAIDMDAGFGYVI
+81 IMAIDMDAGFGHVI

-119 TALQRNEPVIIRDAR
+119 TALQRNEAVFIRDVR

-145 VERDYRT
+145 LERDYRT
-152 VMVIPMNCTDFD
+152 VMVMPMNCTDFD

-177 LDVSEEDRVFL
+177 MDVSEEDRVFL

-199 ERQRQLEAERR
+199 ERQRQLEAEHR
-210 AAERMQQAL
+210 AAERLQQAL
-219 HVHTTLLEHVLSG
+219 HVHTTMLEHVLGG

-240 MVGNQLPNP
+240 MVGDQLPNP
-249 LIAVDFTAN
+249 VIAVDFTAN
-258 QVVAGRSPDATLF
+258 QVVAGRSPDPALF
-271 EDGAWQSA
+271 DDNAWQAA
-279 VAGPLSV
+279 VAGVLSV
-286 QISRAAQDSLRSVL
+286 QITKAAQESLRSAL
-300 RNTVNLFL
+300 RSTVNLFL
-308 DDGHRQFTLRAQ
+308 DDGQRQFTLRAQ

-339 SAPVNELDLMM
+339 AAPVNELDLLM

-386 RWRDAEDI
+386 RWRDADDI
-394 QQRAQRLGISFSNTQ
+394 QQRAQRLGISFSTAQ
-409 QMMIIDYGEKVR
+409 QMIIVDYGAKAR

-433 LARASI
+433 LQRAGMQ
-439 PAAVISVNSGL
+439 ATVIIVDNGL
-450 ICLVPTEGA
+450 VCLVPAEG
-459 KGQERLAK
+459 ERLSK
-467 VKRLIAEDLAHYLGS
+467 IKRQITDDLAHYLGA

-488 SGACTSLADYPSAWE
+488 SGVCRALADYPAAWE
-503 RARRLIDI
+503 RCRRLIEI

-531 FVAAVGGDDIRTFV
+531 FVAAVGGEDIRTFV
-545 SESVGAMVIH
+545 NDSVGAMLAH
-555 DRTNQTPY
+555 DRKHQTPY
-563 LETLSAYLRE
+563 LETLTAYLRE
-573 GCRSQACA
+573 SCRSQACA

-602 GINVDTP
+602 GIDVETP

-618 IHLQRFIDS
+618 IHLQRVIEGFQKR

>member
-1 MVSADKPLA
+1 M
-10 PCYEIEQASAGMGRQ
+10 
-25 VSGRDVDYQV
+25 
-35 SVLNRE
+35 NRE
-41 LQILSLRDVASQINS
+41 MQILSLRDVASQINS
-56 GGDLNSMLHQLVYA
+56 GGDLQSMLHQLVYA
-70 SCSHTYWTMSS
+70 SCRHTHWTMSS
-81 IMAIDMDAGFGYVI
+81 IMAIDMDAGFGHVI

-119 TALQRNEPVIIRDAR
+119 TALQRNEAVFIRDVR

-145 VERDYRT
+145 LERDYRT
-152 VMVIPMNCTDFD
+152 VMVMPMNCTDFD

-177 LDVSEEDRVFL
+177 MDVSEEDRVFL

-219 HVHTTLLEHVLSG
+219 KVHTTMLEHVLSG
-232 GSVTSLSL
+232 GSVASLSL
-240 MVGNQLPNP
+240 MVGDQLPNP
-249 LIAVDFTAN
+249 VIAVDFTAN
-258 QVVAGRSPDATLF
+258 QVVAGRSPDTALF
-271 EDGAWQSA
+271 DDNAWQAA
-279 VAGPLSV
+279 VAGVLSV
-286 QISRAAQDSLRSVL
+286 QITKAAQESLRSAL

-308 DDGHRQFTLRAQ
+308 DDGQRQFTLRAQ

-339 SAPVNELDLMM
+339 AAPVNELDLLM

-375 QTELLLEVLEG
+375 QTELLFEVLEG
-386 RWRDAEDI
+386 RWRDADDI
-394 QQRAQRLGISFSNTQ
+394 QQRAQRLGISFSTPQ
-409 QMMIIDYGEKVR
+409 QMIIIDYGAKAR

-433 LARASI
+433 LQRAGMQATVI
-439 PAAVISVNSGL
+439 IVDNRLVCMVPAQG
-450 ICLVPTEGA
+450 
-459 KGQERLAK
+459 ERLSK
-467 VKRLIAEDLAHYLGS
+467 IKRQIADDLAHYLGA

-488 SGACTSLADYPSAWE
+488 SGVCRVLADYPAAWE
-503 RARRLIDI
+503 RCCRLIDI
-511 ARSFGRSGPISDQDF
+511 AHSLGRSGPISDQDF

-531 FVAAVGGDDIRTFV
+531 FVAAVGGEDIRTFV
-545 SESVGAMVIH
+545 NESVGAMLEH
-555 DRTNQTPY
+555 DRKHQTPY
-563 LETLSAYLRE
+563 LETLTAYLRE
-573 GCRSQACA
+573 NCRSQACA

-602 GINVDTP
+602 DIDFETP

-618 IHLQRFIDS
+618 IYLQRVLDS

>member
-1 MVSADKPLA
+1 M
-10 PCYEIEQASAGMGRQ
+10 
-25 VSGRDVDYQV
+25 
-35 SVLNRE
+35 
-41 LQILSLRDVASQINS
+41 QILSLRDVASQINS
-56 GGDLNSMLHQLVYA
+56 GGDLQSMLHQLVYA
-70 SCSHTYWTMSS
+70 SCRHTHWTMSS
-81 IMAIDMDAGFGYVI
+81 IMAIDMDAGFGHVI

-104 RPLVDCWELSSSPVM
+104 RPLVDCWELTSSPVM
-119 TALQRNEPVIIRDAR
+119 TALQRNEAVFIRDVR

-145 VERDYRT
+145 LERDYRT
-152 VMVIPMNCTDFD
+152 VMVMPMNCTDFD

-177 LDVSEEDRVFL
+177 MDVSEEDRVFL

-210 AAERMQQAL
+210 AAERLQQAL
-219 HVHTTLLEHVLSG
+219 HVHTTMLEHVLGG

-240 MVGNQLPNP
+240 MVGDQLPNP
-249 LIAVDFTAN
+249 VIAVDFTAN
-258 QVVAGRSPDATLF
+258 QVVAGRSPDPALF
-271 EDGAWQSA
+271 DDNAWQAA
-279 VAGPLSV
+279 VAGVLSV
-286 QISRAAQDSLRSVL
+286 QITKAAQESLRSAL

-308 DDGHRQFTLRAQ
+308 DDGQRQFTLRAQ

-339 SAPVNELDLMM
+339 AAPVNELDLLM

-386 RWRDAEDI
+386 RWRDADDI
-394 QQRAQRLGISFSNTQ
+394 QQRAQRLGISFSTAQ
-409 QMMIIDYGEKVR
+409 QMIIVDYGAKAR

-433 LARASI
+433 LQRAGMQATVI
-439 PAAVISVNSGL
+439 IVDNGLVCLMPA
-450 ICLVPTEGA
+450 EG
-459 KGQERLAK
+459 ERLSK
-467 VKRLIAEDLAHYLGS
+467 IKRQIADDLAHYLGS

-488 SGACTSLADYPSAWE
+488 SGVCRGLADYPAAWE
-503 RARRLIDI
+503 RCRRLIEI

-531 FVAAVGGDDIRTFV
+531 FVAAVGGEDIRTFV
-545 SESVGAMVIH
+545 NDSVGALLAH
-555 DRTNQTPY
+555 DRKHQTPY
-563 LETLSAYLRE
+563 LETLTAYLRE
-573 GCRSQACA
+573 SCRSQACA

-602 GINVDTP
+602 GIDVETP

-618 IHLQRFIDS
+618 IHLQRVIDS

>member
-1 MVSADKPLA
+1 M
-10 PCYEIEQASAGMGRQ
+10 
-25 VSGRDVDYQV
+25 
-35 SVLNRE
+35 
-41 LQILSLRDVASQINS
+41 QILSLRDVASQINS
-56 GGDLNSMLHQLVYA
+56 GGDLQSMLHQLVYA
-70 SCSHTYWTMSS
+70 SCRHTHWTMSS
-81 IMAIDMDAGFGYVI
+81 IMAIDMDAGFGHVI

-119 TALQRNEPVIIRDAR
+119 TALQRNEAVFIRDVR

-145 VERDYRT
+145 LERDYRT
-152 VMVIPMNCTDFD
+152 VMVMPMNCTDFD

-177 LDVSEEDRVFL
+177 MDVSEEDRVFL

-219 HVHTTLLEHVLSG
+219 KVHTTMLEHVLGG

-240 MVGNQLPNP
+240 MVGDQLPNP
-249 LIAVDFTAN
+249 VIAVDFTAN
-258 QVVAGRSPDATLF
+258 QVVAGRSPDTALF
-271 EDGAWQSA
+271 DDNAWQAA
-279 VAGPLSV
+279 VAGVLSV
-286 QISRAAQDSLRSVL
+286 QITKAAQESLRSAL

-308 DDGHRQFTLRAQ
+308 DDGQRQFTLRAQ

-339 SAPVNELDLMM
+339 AALVNELDLLM

-375 QTELLLEVLEG
+375 QTELLFEVLEG
-386 RWRDAEDI
+386 RWRDADDI
-394 QQRAQRLGISFSNTQ
+394 QQRAQRLGISFNTPQ
-409 QMMIIDYGEKVR
+409 QMIIVDYGAKAR

-433 LARASI
+433 LQRAGMQ
-439 PAAVISVNSGL
+439 ATVIIVDNGL
-450 ICLVPTEGA
+450 VCLVPAEG
-459 KGQERLAK
+459 ERLSK
-467 VKRLIAEDLAHYLGS
+467 IKRQIADDLAHYLGA

-488 SGACTSLADYPSAWE
+488 SGVCRVLADYPAAWE
-503 RARRLIDI
+503 RCRRLIEI

-531 FVAAVGGDDIRTFV
+531 FVAAVGGEDIRTFV
-545 SESVGAMVIH
+545 NDSVGAMLAH
-555 DRTNQTPY
+555 DRKHQTPY
-563 LETLSAYLRE
+563 LETLTAYLRE
-573 GCRSQACA
+573 SCRSQACA

-602 GINVDTP
+602 GIDVETP
-609 ERRFATELA
+609 EKRFATELA
-618 IHLQRFIDS
+618 IHLQRVIDS

>member
-1 MVSADKPLA
+1 M
-10 PCYEIEQASAGMGRQ
+10 
-25 VSGRDVDYQV
+25 
-35 SVLNRE
+35 
-41 LQILSLRDVASQINS
+41 QILSLRDVASQINS
-56 GGDLNSMLHQLVYA
+56 GGDLQSMLHQLVYA
-70 SCSHTYWTMSS
+70 SCRHTHWTMSS
-81 IMAIDMDAGFGYVI
+81 IMAIDMDAGFGHVI

-119 TALQRNEPVIIRDAR
+119 TALQRNEAVFIRDVR

-145 VERDYRT
+145 LERDYRT
-152 VMVIPMNCTDFD
+152 VMVMPMNCTDFD

-177 LDVSEEDRVFL
+177 MDVSEEDRVFL

-210 AAERMQQAL
+210 AAERLQQAL
-219 HVHTTLLEHVLSG
+219 HVHTTMLEHVLGG

-240 MVGNQLPNP
+240 MVGDQLPNP
-249 LIAVDFTAN
+249 VIAVDFTAN
-258 QVVAGRSPDATLF
+258 QVVAGRSPDPALF
-271 EDGAWQSA
+271 DDNAWQAA
-279 VAGPLSV
+279 VAGVLSV
-286 QISRAAQDSLRSVL
+286 QITKAAQESLRSAL
-300 RNTVNLFL
+300 RSTVNLFL
-308 DDGHRQFTLRAQ
+308 DDGQRQFTLRAQ

-339 SAPVNELDLMM
+339 AAPVNELDLLM

-386 RWRDAEDI
+386 RWRDADDI
-394 QQRAQRLGISFSNTQ
+394 QQRAQRLGISFSTAQ
-409 QMMIIDYGEKVR
+409 QMIIVDYGAKAR

-433 LARASI
+433 LQRAGMQ
-439 PAAVISVNSGL
+439 ATVIIVDNGL
-450 ICLVPTEGA
+450 VCLVPAEG
-459 KGQERLAK
+459 ERLSK
-467 VKRLIAEDLAHYLGS
+467 IKRQITDDLAHYLGA

-488 SGACTSLADYPSAWE
+488 SGVCRALADYPAAWE
-503 RARRLIDI
+503 RCRRLIEI

-531 FVAAVGGDDIRTFV
+531 FVAAVGGEDIRTFV
-545 SESVGAMVIH
+545 NDSVGAMLAH
-555 DRTNQTPY
+555 DRKHQTPY
-563 LETLSAYLRE
+563 LETLTAYLRDS
-573 GCRSQACA
+573 CRSQACA

-602 GINVDTP
+602 GIDVETP

-618 IHLQRFIDS
+618 IHLQRVIDS

>member
-1 MVSADKPLA
+1 M
-10 PCYEIEQASAGMGRQ
+10 
-25 VSGRDVDYQV
+25 
-35 SVLNRE
+35 
-41 LQILSLRDVASQINS
+41 QILSLRDVASQINS
-56 GGDLNSMLHQLVYA
+56 GGDLQSMLHQLVYA
-70 SCSHTYWTMSS
+70 SCRHTHWTMSS
-81 IMAIDMDAGFGYVI
+81 IMAIDMDAGFGHVI

-119 TALQRNEPVIIRDAR
+119 TALQRNEAVFIRDVR

-145 VERDYRT
+145 LERDYRT
-152 VMVIPMNCTDFD
+152 VMVMPMNCTDFD

-177 LDVSEEDRVFL
+177 MDVSEEDRVFL

-219 HVHTTLLEHVLSG
+219 KVHTTMLEHVLGG

-240 MVGNQLPNP
+240 MVGDQLPNP
-249 LIAVDFTAN
+249 VIAVDFTAN
-258 QVVAGRSPDATLF
+258 QVVAGRSPDTALF
-271 EDGAWQSA
+271 DDNAWQAA
-279 VAGPLSV
+279 VAGVLSV
-286 QISRAAQDSLRSVL
+286 QITKAAQESLRSAL

-308 DDGHRQFTLRAQ
+308 DDGQRQFTLRAQ

-339 SAPVNELDLMM
+339 AAPVNELDLLM

-375 QTELLLEVLEG
+375 QTELLFEVLEG
-386 RWRDAEDI
+386 RWRDADDI
-394 QQRAQRLGISFSNTQ
+394 QQRAQRLGISFNTPQ
-409 QMMIIDYGEKVR
+409 QMIIVDYGAKAR

-433 LARASI
+433 LQRAGMQ
-439 PAAVISVNSGL
+439 ATVIIVDNGL
-450 ICLVPTEGA
+450 VCLVPAEG
-459 KGQERLAK
+459 ERLSK
-467 VKRLIAEDLAHYLGS
+467 IKRQIADDLAHYLGA

-488 SGACTSLADYPSAWE
+488 SGVCRVLADYPAAWE
-503 RARRLIDI
+503 RCRRLIEI

-531 FVAAVGGDDIRTFV
+531 FVAAVGGEDIRTFV
-545 SESVGAMVIH
+545 NDSVGAMLAH
-555 DRTNQTPY
+555 DRKHQTPY
-563 LETLSAYLRE
+563 LETLTAYLRE
-573 GCRSQACA
+573 SCRSQACA

-602 GINVDTP
+602 GIDVETP
-609 ERRFATELA
+609 EKRFAMELA
-618 IHLQRFIDS
+618 IHLQRVIDN

>member
-1 MVSADKPLA
+1 MNA
-10 PCYEIEQASAGMGRQ
+10 
-25 VSGRDVDYQV
+25 
-35 SVLNRE
+35 LNRE
-41 LQILSLRDVASQINS
+41 MQILSLRDVASQINS
-56 GGDLNSMLHQLVYA
+56 GGDLQSMLHQLVYA
-70 SCSHTYWTMSS
+70 SCRHTHWTMSS
-81 IMAIDMDAGFGYVI
+81 IMAIDMEAGFGHVI

-119 TALQRNEPVIIRDAR
+119 TALQRNEPVFIRDVR

-152 VMVIPMNCTDFD
+152 VMVMPMNCTDFD
-164 GRPMVLSVISRTL
+164 GRPMVLSVISRTIM
-177 LDVSEEDRVFL
+177 DVSEEDRVFL

-219 HVHTTLLEHVLSG
+219 HVHTTLLEHVLDG

-240 MVGNQLPNP
+240 MVGDQLPNP
-249 LIAVDFTAN
+249 VIAVDFTAN
-258 QVVAGRSPDATLF
+258 QVVAGRSPDTTLF
-271 EDGAWQSA
+271 DDSAWQA
-279 VAGPLSV
+279 AAAGVLSV
-286 QISRAAQDSLRSVL
+286 QISRAAQESLRSAL

-308 DDGHRQFTLRAQ
+308 DDGRRQFTLRAQ

-339 SAPVNELDLMM
+339 ALPMNELDLLM

-375 QTELLLEVLEG
+375 QTELLFEVLEG
-386 RWRDAEDI
+386 RWRDADDI
-394 QQRAQRLGISFSNTQ
+394 LQRARRLGIHFHSAQ
-409 QMMIIDYGEKVR
+409 QMIIVDYGGKAR
-421 EAKNLHHNVARI
+421 ESKNLHHNVARI

-439 PAAVISVNSGL
+439 QATVIIVDNGL
-450 ICLVPTEGA
+450 VCLVPSEGE
-459 KGQERLAK
+459 KGRERLVK
-467 VKRLIAEDLAHYLGS
+467 VKRQIADDLAHYLGG

-488 SGACTSLADYPSAWE
+488 SGVCRALGDYPAAWE
-503 RARRLIDI
+503 RCRRLIDI

-531 FVAAVGGDDIRTFV
+531 FVAAVGGEDIRTFV
-545 SESVGAMVIH
+545 NESVGAMLAH
-555 DRTNQTPY
+555 DRKHHTPY
-563 LETLSAYLRE
+563 LETLTAYLRE
-573 GCRSQACA
+573 SCRSQACA

-594 LARIQELF
+594 LSRIQELF
-602 GINVDTP
+602 GIDVETP

-618 IHLQRFIDS
+618 IHLQRVIDS

>member
-1 MVSADKPLA
+1 M
-10 PCYEIEQASAGMGRQ
+10 
-25 VSGRDVDYQV
+25 
-35 SVLNRE
+35 
-41 LQILSLRDVASQINS
+41 QILSLRDVASQINS
-56 GGDLNSMLHQLVYA
+56 GGDLQSMLHQLVYA
-70 SCSHTYWTMSS
+70 SCRHTHWTMSS
-81 IMAIDMDAGFGYVI
+81 IMAIDMDAGFGHVI

-119 TALQRNEPVIIRDAR
+119 TALQRNEAVFIRDVR

-145 VERDYRT
+145 LERDYRT
-152 VMVIPMNCTDFD
+152 VMVMPMNCTDFD

-177 LDVSEEDRVFL
+177 MDVSEEDRVFL

-219 HVHTTLLEHVLSG
+219 TVHTTMLEHVLGG

-240 MVGNQLPNP
+240 MVGDQLPNP
-249 LIAVDFTAN
+249 VIAVDFTAN
-258 QVVAGRSPDATLF
+258 EVVAGRSPDTALF
-271 EDGAWQSA
+271 DDNAWQAA
-279 VAGPLSV
+279 VAGVLSV
-286 QISRAAQDSLRSVL
+286 QITKAAQESLRSAL

-308 DDGHRQFTLRAQ
+308 DDGQRQFTLRAQ

-339 SAPVNELDLMM
+339 AVPVNELDLLM

-375 QTELLLEVLEG
+375 QTELLFEVLEG
-386 RWRDAEDI
+386 RWRDADDI
-394 QQRAQRLGISFSNTQ
+394 QQRAQRLGISFNTPQ
-409 QMMIIDYGEKVR
+409 QMIIVDYGAKAR

-433 LARASI
+433 LQRAGMQ
-439 PAAVISVNSGL
+439 ATVIIVDNGL
-450 ICLVPTEGA
+450 VCLVPAEG
-459 KGQERLAK
+459 ERLTK
-467 VKRLIAEDLAHYLGS
+467 IKRQIADDLAHYLGA

-488 SGACTSLADYPSAWE
+488 SGVCRVLADYPAAWE
-503 RARRLIDI
+503 RCRRLIEI

-531 FVAAVGGDDIRTFV
+531 FVAAVGGEDIRTFV
-545 SESVGAMVIH
+545 NDSVGAMLTH
-555 DRTNQTPY
+555 DRKHQTPY
-563 LETLSAYLRE
+563 LETLTAYLRE
-573 GCRSQACA
+573 SCRSQACA

-594 LARIQELF
+594 LARIHELF
-602 GINVDTP
+602 GIDVETP
-609 ERRFATELA
+609 EKRFSTELA
-618 IHLQRFIDS
+618 IYLQRVIDN

>member
-1 MVSADKPLA
+1 M
-10 PCYEIEQASAGMGRQ
+10 
-25 VSGRDVDYQV
+25 
-35 SVLNRE
+35 
-41 LQILSLRDVASQINS
+41 QILSLRDVASQINS
-56 GGDLNSMLHQLVYA
+56 GGDLQSMLHQLVYA
-70 SCSHTYWTMSS
+70 SCRHTHWTMSS
-81 IMAIDMDAGFGYVI
+81 IMAIDMDAGFGHVI

-119 TALQRNEPVIIRDAR
+119 TALQRNEAVFIRDVR

-145 VERDYRT
+145 LERDYRT
-152 VMVIPMNCTDFD
+152 VMVMPMNCTDFD

-177 LDVSEEDRVFL
+177 MDVSEEDRVFL

-219 HVHTTLLEHVLSG
+219 KVHTTMLEHVLGG

-240 MVGNQLPNP
+240 MVGDQLPNP
-249 LIAVDFTAN
+249 VIAVDFTAN
-258 QVVAGRSPDATLF
+258 QVVAGRSPDTALF
-271 EDGAWQSA
+271 DDNAWQAA
-279 VAGPLSV
+279 VAGVLSV
-286 QISRAAQDSLRSVL
+286 QITKAAQESLRSAL

-308 DDGHRQFTLRAQ
+308 DDGQRQFTLRAQ

-339 SAPVNELDLMM
+339 AAPVNELDLLM

-386 RWRDAEDI
+386 RWRDADDI
-394 QQRAQRLGISFSNTQ
+394 QQRAQRLGISFNTAQ
-409 QMMIIDYGEKVR
+409 QMIIVDYGTKAR

-433 LARASI
+433 LQRAGMQ
-439 PAAVISVNSGL
+439 ATVIIVDNGL
-450 ICLVPTEGA
+450 VCLVPAEG
-459 KGQERLAK
+459 ERLSK
-467 VKRLIAEDLAHYLGS
+467 IKRQIADDLAHYLGA

-488 SGACTSLADYPSAWE
+488 SGVCRVLADYPAAWE
-503 RARRLIDI
+503 RCRRLIEI

-531 FVAAVGGDDIRTFV
+531 FVAAVGGEDIRTFV
-545 SESVGAMVIH
+545 NDSVGAMLAH
-555 DRTNQTPY
+555 DRKHQTPY
-563 LETLSAYLRE
+563 LETLTAYLRE
-573 GCRSQACA
+573 SCRSQACA

-602 GINVDTP
+602 GIDVETP
-609 ERRFATELA
+609 EKRFATELA
-618 IHLQRFIDS
+618 IHLQRVIDN

>member
-1 MVSADKPLA
+1 M
-10 PCYEIEQASAGMGRQ
+10 
-25 VSGRDVDYQV
+25 
-35 SVLNRE
+35 
-41 LQILSLRDVASQINS
+41 QILSLRDVASQINS
-56 GGDLNSMLHQLVYA
+56 GGDLQSMLHQLVYA
-70 SCSHTYWTMSS
+70 SCRHTHWTMSS
-81 IMAIDMDAGFGYVI
+81 IMAIDMDAGFGHVI

-119 TALQRNEPVIIRDAR
+119 TALQRNEAVFIRDVR

-145 VERDYRT
+145 LERDYRT
-152 VMVIPMNCTDFD
+152 VMVMPMNCTDFD

-177 LDVSEEDRVFL
+177 MDVSEEDRVFL

-210 AAERMQQAL
+210 AAERLQQAL
-219 HVHTTLLEHVLSG
+219 HVHTTMLEHVLGG

-240 MVGNQLPNP
+240 MVGDQLPNP
-249 LIAVDFTAN
+249 VIAVDFTAN
-258 QVVAGRSPDATLF
+258 QVVAGRSPDPALF
-271 EDGAWQSA
+271 DDNSWQAA
-279 VAGPLSV
+279 VAGVLSV
-286 QISRAAQDSLRSVL
+286 QITKAAQESLRSAL
-300 RNTVNLFL
+300 RSTVNLFL
-308 DDGHRQFTLRAQ
+308 DDGQRQFTLRAQ

-339 SAPVNELDLMM
+339 AAPVNELDLLM

-386 RWRDAEDI
+386 RWRDADDI
-394 QQRAQRLGISFSNTQ
+394 QQRAQRLGISFSTAQ
-409 QMMIIDYGEKVR
+409 QMIIVDYGAKAR

-433 LARASI
+433 LQRAGMQ
-439 PAAVISVNSGL
+439 ATVIIVDNGL
-450 ICLVPTEGA
+450 VCLVPAEG
-459 KGQERLAK
+459 ERLSK
-467 VKRLIAEDLAHYLGS
+467 IKRQITDDLAHYLGA

-488 SGACTSLADYPSAWE
+488 SGVCRALADYPAAWE
-503 RARRLIDI
+503 RCRRLIEI

-531 FVAAVGGDDIRTFV
+531 FVAAVGGEDIRTFV
-545 SESVGAMVIH
+545 NDSVGAMLAH
-555 DRTNQTPY
+555 DRKHQTPY
-563 LETLSAYLRE
+563 LETLTAYLRE
-573 GCRSQACA
+573 SCRSQACA

-602 GINVDTP
+602 GIDVETP

-618 IHLQRFIDS
+618 IHLQRVIDS

>member
-1 MVSADKPLA
+1 M
-10 PCYEIEQASAGMGRQ
+10 
-25 VSGRDVDYQV
+25 
-35 SVLNRE
+35 
-41 LQILSLRDVASQINS
+41 QILSLRDVASQINS
-56 GGDLNSMLHQLVYA
+56 GGDLQSMLHQLVYA
-70 SCSHTYWTMSS
+70 SCRHTHWTMSS
-81 IMAIDMDAGFGYVI
+81 IMAIDMDAGFGHVI

-119 TALQRNEPVIIRDAR
+119 TALQRNEAVFIRDVR

-145 VERDYRT
+145 LERDYRT
-152 VMVIPMNCTDFD
+152 VMVMPMNCTDFD

-177 LDVSEEDRVFL
+177 MDVSEEDRVFL

-210 AAERMQQAL
+210 AAERLQQAL
-219 HVHTTLLEHVLSG
+219 HVHTTMLEHVLGG

-240 MVGNQLPNP
+240 MVGDQLPNP
-249 LIAVDFTAN
+249 VIAVDFTAN
-258 QVVAGRSPDATLF
+258 QVVAGRSPDPALF
-271 EDGAWQSA
+271 DDNAWQAA
-279 VAGPLSV
+279 VAGVLSV
-286 QISRAAQDSLRSVL
+286 QITKAAQESLRSAL
-300 RNTVNLFL
+300 RSTVNLFL
-308 DDGHRQFTLRAQ
+308 DDGQRQFTLRAQ

-339 SAPVNELDLMM
+339 AAPVNELDLLM

-386 RWRDAEDI
+386 RWRDADDI
-394 QQRAQRLGISFSNTQ
+394 QQRAQRLGISFSIAQ
-409 QMMIIDYGEKVR
+409 QMIIVDYGAKAR

-433 LARASI
+433 LQRAGMQ
-439 PAAVISVNSGL
+439 ATVIIVDNGL
-450 ICLVPTEGA
+450 VCLVPAEG
-459 KGQERLAK
+459 ERLSK
-467 VKRLIAEDLAHYLGS
+467 IKRQITDDLAHYLGA

-488 SGACTSLADYPSAWE
+488 SGVCRALADYPAAWE
-503 RARRLIDI
+503 RCRRLIEI

-531 FVAAVGGDDIRTFV
+531 FVAAVGGEDIRTFV
-545 SESVGAMVIH
+545 NDSVGAMLAH
-555 DRTNQTPY
+555 DRKHQTPY
-563 LETLSAYLRE
+563 LETLTAYLRE
-573 GCRSQACA
+573 SCRSQACA

-602 GINVDTP
+602 GIDVETP

-618 IHLQRFIDS
+618 IHLQRVIDS

>member
-1 MVSADKPLA
+1 M
-10 PCYEIEQASAGMGRQ
+10 
-25 VSGRDVDYQV
+25 
-35 SVLNRE
+35 
-41 LQILSLRDVASQINS
+41 QILSLRDVASQINS
-56 GGDLNSMLHQLVYA
+56 GGDLQSMLHQLVYA
-70 SCSHTYWTMSS
+70 SCRHTHWTMSS
-81 IMAIDMDAGFGYVI
+81 IMAIDMNAGFGHVI

-119 TALQRNEPVIIRDAR
+119 TALQRNEAVFIRDVR

-145 VERDYRT
+145 LERDYRT
-152 VMVIPMNCTDFD
+152 VMVMPMNCTDFD

-177 LDVSEEDRVFL
+177 MDVSEEDRVFL

-210 AAERMQQAL
+210 AAERLQQAL
-219 HVHTTLLEHVLSG
+219 HVHTTMLEHVLGG

-240 MVGNQLPNP
+240 MVGDQLPNP
-249 LIAVDFTAN
+249 VIAVDFTAN
-258 QVVAGRSPDATLF
+258 QVVAGRSPDPALF
-271 EDGAWQSA
+271 DDNAWQAA
-279 VAGPLSV
+279 VAGVLSV
-286 QISRAAQDSLRSVL
+286 QITKAAQESLRSAL
-300 RNTVNLFL
+300 RSTVNLFL
-308 DDGHRQFTLRAQ
+308 DDGQRQFTLRAQ

-339 SAPVNELDLMM
+339 AAPVNELDLLM

-386 RWRDAEDI
+386 RWRDADDI
-394 QQRAQRLGISFSNTQ
+394 QQRAQRLGISFSTAQ
-409 QMMIIDYGEKVR
+409 QMIIVDYGAKAR

-433 LARASI
+433 LQRAGMQ
-439 PAAVISVNSGL
+439 ATVIIVDNGL
-450 ICLVPTEGA
+450 VCLVPAEG
-459 KGQERLAK
+459 ERLSK
-467 VKRLIAEDLAHYLGS
+467 IKRQITDDLAHYLGA

-488 SGACTSLADYPSAWE
+488 SGVCRALADYPAAWE
-503 RARRLIDI
+503 RCRRLIEI

-531 FVAAVGGDDIRTFV
+531 FVAAVGGEDIRTFV
-545 SESVGAMVIH
+545 NDSVGAMLAH
-555 DRTNQTPY
+555 DRKHQTPY
-563 LETLSAYLRE
+563 LETLTAYLRE
-573 GCRSQACA
+573 SCRSQACA

-602 GINVDTP
+602 GIDVETP

-618 IHLQRFIDS
+618 IHLQRVIDS

>member
-1 MVSADKPLA
+1 M
-10 PCYEIEQASAGMGRQ
+10 
-25 VSGRDVDYQV
+25 
-35 SVLNRE
+35 
-41 LQILSLRDVASQINS
+41 QILSLRDVASQINS
-56 GGDLNSMLHQLVYA
+56 GGDLQSMLHQLVYA
-70 SCSHTYWTMSS
+70 SCRHTHWTMSS
-81 IMAIDMDAGFGYVI
+81 IMAIDMDAGFGHVI

-119 TALQRNEPVIIRDAR
+119 TALQRNEAVFIRDVR

-145 VERDYRT
+145 LERDYRT
-152 VMVIPMNCTDFD
+152 VMVMPMNCTDFD

-177 LDVSEEDRVFL
+177 MDVSEEDRVFL

-219 HVHTTLLEHVLSG
+219 KVHTTMLEHVLGG

-240 MVGNQLPNP
+240 MVGDQLPNP
-249 LIAVDFTAN
+249 VIAVDFTAN
-258 QVVAGRSPDATLF
+258 QVVAGRSPDTALF
-271 EDGAWQSA
+271 DDNAWQAA
-279 VAGPLSV
+279 VAGVLSV
-286 QISRAAQDSLRSVL
+286 QITKAAQESLRSAL

-308 DDGHRQFTLRAQ
+308 DDGQRQFTLRAQ

-339 SAPVNELDLMM
+339 AVPVNELDLLM

-375 QTELLLEVLEG
+375 QTELLFEVLEG
-386 RWRDAEDI
+386 RWRDADDI
-394 QQRAQRLGISFSNTQ
+394 QQRAQRLGISFNTPQ
-409 QMMIIDYGEKVR
+409 QMIIVDYGAKAR

-433 LARASI
+433 LQRAGMQ
-439 PAAVISVNSGL
+439 ATVIIVDNGL
-450 ICLVPTEGA
+450 VCLVPAEG
-459 KGQERLAK
+459 ERLTK
-467 VKRLIAEDLAHYLGS
+467 IKRQIADDLAHYLGA

-488 SGACTSLADYPSAWE
+488 SGVCRVLADYPAAWE
-503 RARRLIDI
+503 RCCRLIDI
-511 ARSFGRSGPISDQDF
+511 AHSLGRSGPISDQDF

-531 FVAAVGGDDIRTFV
+531 FVAAVGGEDIRTFV
-545 SESVGAMVIH
+545 NESVGAMLEH
-555 DRTNQTPY
+555 DRKHQTPY
-563 LETLSAYLRE
+563 LETLTAYLRE
-573 GCRSQACA
+573 NCRSQACA

-602 GINVDTP
+602 DIDFETP

-618 IHLQRFIDS
+618 IYLQRVLDS

>member
-1 MVSADKPLA
+1 M
-10 PCYEIEQASAGMGRQ
+10 
-25 VSGRDVDYQV
+25 
-35 SVLNRE
+35 
-41 LQILSLRDVASQINS
+41 QILSLRDVASQINS
-56 GGDLNSMLHQLVYA
+56 GGDLQSMLHQLVYA
-70 SCSHTYWTMSS
+70 SCRHTHWTMSS
-81 IMAIDMDAGFGYVI
+81 IMAIDMDAGFGHVI

-119 TALQRNEPVIIRDAR
+119 TALQRNEAVFIRDVR

-145 VERDYRT
+145 LERDYRT
-152 VMVIPMNCTDFD
+152 VMVMPMNCTDFD

-177 LDVSEEDRVFL
+177 MDVSEEDRVFL

-199 ERQRQLEAERR
+199 ERQRQLEAEHR
-210 AAERMQQAL
+210 AAERLQQAL
-219 HVHTTLLEHVLSG
+219 HVHTTMLEHVLGG

-240 MVGNQLPNP
+240 MVGDQLPNP
-249 LIAVDFTAN
+249 VIAVDFTAN
-258 QVVAGRSPDATLF
+258 QVVAGRSPDPALF
-271 EDGAWQSA
+271 DDNAWQAA
-279 VAGPLSV
+279 VAGVLSV
-286 QISRAAQDSLRSVL
+286 QITKAAQESLRSAL
-300 RNTVNLFL
+300 RSTVNLFL
-308 DDGHRQFTLRAQ
+308 DDGQRQFTLRAQ

-339 SAPVNELDLMM
+339 AAPVNELDLLM

-386 RWRDAEDI
+386 RWRDADDI
-394 QQRAQRLGISFSNTQ
+394 QQRAQRLGISFSTAQ
-409 QMMIIDYGEKVR
+409 QMIIVDYGAKAR

-433 LARASI
+433 LQRAGMQ
-439 PAAVISVNSGL
+439 ATVIIVDNGL
-450 ICLVPTEGA
+450 VCLVPAEG
-459 KGQERLAK
+459 ERLSK
-467 VKRLIAEDLAHYLGS
+467 IKRQITDDLAHYLGA

-488 SGACTSLADYPSAWE
+488 SGVCRALADYPAAWE
-503 RARRLIDI
+503 RCRRLIEI

-531 FVAAVGGDDIRTFV
+531 FVAAVGGEDIRTFV
-545 SESVGAMVIH
+545 NDSVGAMLAH
-555 DRTNQTPY
+555 DRKHQTPY
-563 LETLSAYLRE
+563 LETLTAYLRE
-573 GCRSQACA
+573 SCRSQACA

-602 GINVDTP
+602 GIDVETP

-618 IHLQRFIDS
+618 IHLQRVIEGFQKR

>member
-1 MVSADKPLA
+1 M
-10 PCYEIEQASAGMGRQ
+10 
-25 VSGRDVDYQV
+25 
-35 SVLNRE
+35 
-41 LQILSLRDVASQINS
+41 QILSLRDVASQINS
-56 GGDLNSMLHQLVYA
+56 GGDLQSMLHQLVYA
-70 SCSHTYWTMSS
+70 SCRHTHWTMSS
-81 IMAIDMDAGFGYVI
+81 IMAIDMDAGFGHVI

-119 TALQRNEPVIIRDAR
+119 TALQRNEAVFIRDVR

-145 VERDYRT
+145 LERDYRT
-152 VMVIPMNCTDFD
+152 VMVMPMNCTDFD

-177 LDVSEEDRVFL
+177 MDVSEEDRVFL

-219 HVHTTLLEHVLSG
+219 KVHTTMLEHVLGG

-240 MVGNQLPNP
+240 MVGDQLPNP
-249 LIAVDFTAN
+249 VIAVDFTAN
-258 QVVAGRSPDATLF
+258 QVVAGRSPDTALF
-271 EDGAWQSA
+271 DDNAWQAA
-279 VAGPLSV
+279 VAGVLSV
-286 QISRAAQDSLRSVL
+286 QITKAAQESLRSAL

-308 DDGHRQFTLRAQ
+308 DDGQRQFTLRAQ

-339 SAPVNELDLMM
+339 AAPVNELDLLM

-375 QTELLLEVLEG
+375 QTELLFEVLEG
-386 RWRDAEDI
+386 RWRDADDI
-394 QQRAQRLGISFSNTQ
+394 QQRAQRLGISFSTPQ
-409 QMMIIDYGEKVR
+409 QMIIIDYGAKAR

-433 LARASI
+433 LQRAGMQ
-439 PAAVISVNSGL
+439 ATVIIVDNGL
-450 ICLVPTEGA
+450 VCLVPAQG
-459 KGQERLAK
+459 ERLSK
-467 VKRLIAEDLAHYLGS
+467 IKRQIADDLAHYLGA

-488 SGACTSLADYPSAWE
+488 SGVCRVLADYPAAWE
-503 RARRLIDI
+503 RCRRLIEI

-531 FVAAVGGDDIRTFV
+531 FVAAVGGEDIRTFV
-545 SESVGAMVIH
+545 NDSVGAMLAH
-555 DRTNQTPY
+555 DRKHQTPY
-563 LETLSAYLRE
+563 LETLTAYLRE
-573 GCRSQACA
+573 SCRSQACA

-602 GINVDTP
+602 GIDVETP
-609 ERRFATELA
+609 EKRFATELA
-618 IHLQRFIDS
+618 IHLQRVIDS

>member
-1 MVSADKPLA
+1 M
-10 PCYEIEQASAGMGRQ
+10 
-25 VSGRDVDYQV
+25 
-35 SVLNRE
+35 
-41 LQILSLRDVASQINS
+41 QILSLRDVASQINS
-56 GGDLNSMLHQLVYA
+56 GGDLQSMLHQLVYA
-70 SCSHTYWTMSS
+70 SCRHTHWTMSS
-81 IMAIDMDAGFGYVI
+81 IMAIDMDAGFGHVI

-119 TALQRNEPVIIRDAR
+119 TALQRNEAVFIRDVR

-145 VERDYRT
+145 LERDYRT
-152 VMVIPMNCTDFD
+152 VMVMPMNCTDFD

-177 LDVSEEDRVFL
+177 MDVSEEDRVFL

-210 AAERMQQAL
+210 AAERLQQAL
-219 HVHTTLLEHVLSG
+219 HVHTTMLEHVLGG

-240 MVGNQLPNP
+240 MVGDQLPNP
-249 LIAVDFTAN
+249 VIAVDFTAN
-258 QVVAGRSPDATLF
+258 QVVAGRSPDPALF
-271 EDGAWQSA
+271 DDNAWQAA
-279 VAGPLSV
+279 VAGVLSV
-286 QISRAAQDSLRSVL
+286 QITKAAQESLRSAL
-300 RNTVNLFL
+300 RSTVNLFL
-308 DDGHRQFTLRAQ
+308 DDGQRQFTLRAQ

-339 SAPVNELDLMM
+339 AAPVNELDLLM

-370 FETRT
+370 FETRN

-386 RWRDAEDI
+386 RWRDADDI
-394 QQRAQRLGISFSNTQ
+394 QQRAQRLGISFSTAQ
-409 QMMIIDYGEKVR
+409 QMIIVDYGAKAR

-433 LARASI
+433 LQRAGMQ
-439 PAAVISVNSGL
+439 ATVIIVDNGL
-450 ICLVPTEGA
+450 VCLVPAEG
-459 KGQERLAK
+459 ERLSK
-467 VKRLIAEDLAHYLGS
+467 IKRQITDDLAHYLGA

-488 SGACTSLADYPSAWE
+488 SGVCRALADYPAAWE
-503 RARRLIDI
+503 RCRRLIEI

-531 FVAAVGGDDIRTFV
+531 FVAAVGGEDIRTFV
-545 SESVGAMVIH
+545 NDSVGAMLAH
-555 DRTNQTPY
+555 DRKHQTPY
-563 LETLSAYLRE
+563 LETLTAYLRE
-573 GCRSQACA
+573 SCRSQACA

-602 GINVDTP
+602 GIDVETP

-618 IHLQRFIDS
+618 IHLQRVIDS

>member
-1 MVSADKPLA
+1 M
-10 PCYEIEQASAGMGRQ
+10 
-25 VSGRDVDYQV
+25 
-35 SVLNRE
+35 
-41 LQILSLRDVASQINS
+41 QILSLRDVASQINS
-56 GGDLNSMLHQLVYA
+56 GGDLQSMLHQLVYA
-70 SCSHTYWTMSS
+70 SCRHTHWTMSS
-81 IMAIDMDAGFGYVI
+81 IMAIDMDAGFGHVI

-119 TALQRNEPVIIRDAR
+119 TALQRNEAVFIRDVR

-145 VERDYRT
+145 LERDYRT
-152 VMVIPMNCTDFD
+152 VMVMPMNCTDFD

-177 LDVSEEDRVFL
+177 MDVSEEDRVFL

-219 HVHTTLLEHVLSG
+219 KVHTTMLEHVLSG
-232 GSVTSLSL
+232 GSVASLSL
-240 MVGNQLPNP
+240 MVGDQLPNP
-249 LIAVDFTAN
+249 VIAVDFTAN
-258 QVVAGRSPDATLF
+258 QVVAGRSPDTALF
-271 EDGAWQSA
+271 DDNAWQAA
-279 VAGPLSV
+279 VAGVLSV
-286 QISRAAQDSLRSVL
+286 QITKAAQESLRSAL

-308 DDGHRQFTLRAQ
+308 DDGQRQFTLRAQ

-339 SAPVNELDLMM
+339 AAPVNELDLLM

-375 QTELLLEVLEG
+375 QTELLFEVLEG
-386 RWRDAEDI
+386 RWRDADDI
-394 QQRAQRLGISFSNTQ
+394 QQRAQRLGISFSTPQ
-409 QMMIIDYGEKVR
+409 QMIIIDYGAKAR

-433 LARASI
+433 LQRAGMQ
-439 PAAVISVNSGL
+439 ATVIIVDNGL
-450 ICLVPTEGA
+450 VCLVPAQG
-459 KGQERLAK
+459 ERLSK
-467 VKRLIAEDLAHYLGS
+467 IKRQIADDLAHYLGA

-488 SGACTSLADYPSAWE
+488 SGVCRVLADYPAAWE
-503 RARRLIDI
+503 RCCRLIDI
-511 ARSFGRSGPISDQDF
+511 AHSLGRSGPISDQDF

-531 FVAAVGGDDIRTFV
+531 FVAAVGGEDIRTFV
-545 SESVGAMVIH
+545 NESVGAMLEH
-555 DRTNQTPY
+555 DRKHQTPY
-563 LETLSAYLRE
+563 LETLTAYLRE
-573 GCRSQACA
+573 NCRSQACA

-602 GINVDTP
+602 DIDFETP

-618 IHLQRFIDS
+618 IYLQRVLDS

>member
-1 MVSADKPLA
+1 M
-10 PCYEIEQASAGMGRQ
+10 
-25 VSGRDVDYQV
+25 
-35 SVLNRE
+35 
-41 LQILSLRDVASQINS
+41 QILSLRDVASQINS
-56 GGDLNSMLHQLVYA
+56 GGDLQSMLHQLVYA
-70 SCSHTYWTMSS
+70 SCRHTHWTMSS
-81 IMAIDMDAGFGYVI
+81 IMAIDMDAGFGHVI

-119 TALQRNEPVIIRDAR
+119 TALQRNEAVFIRDVR

-145 VERDYRT
+145 LERDYRT
-152 VMVIPMNCTDFD
+152 VMVMPMNCTDFD

-177 LDVSEEDRVFL
+177 MDVSEEDRVFL

-219 HVHTTLLEHVLSG
+219 KVHTTMLEHVLGG

-240 MVGNQLPNP
+240 MVGDQLPNP
-249 LIAVDFTAN
+249 VIAVDFTAN
-258 QVVAGRSPDATLF
+258 QVVAGRSPDTALF
-271 EDGAWQSA
+271 DDNAWQAA
-279 VAGPLSV
+279 VAGVLSV
-286 QISRAAQDSLRSVL
+286 QITKAAQESLRSAL

-308 DDGHRQFTLRAQ
+308 DDGQRQFTLRAQ

-339 SAPVNELDLMM
+339 AAPVNELDLLM

-375 QTELLLEVLEG
+375 QTELLFEVLEG
-386 RWRDAEDI
+386 RWRDADDI
-394 QQRAQRLGISFSNTQ
+394 QQRAQRLGISFNTPQ
-409 QMMIIDYGEKVR
+409 QMLIVDYGAKAR

-433 LARASI
+433 LQRAGMQ
-439 PAAVISVNSGL
+439 ATVIIVDNGL
-450 ICLVPTEGA
+450 VCLVPAEG
-459 KGQERLAK
+459 ERLSK
-467 VKRLIAEDLAHYLGS
+467 IKRQIADDLAHYLGA

-488 SGACTSLADYPSAWE
+488 SGVCRVLADYPAAWE
-503 RARRLIDI
+503 RCRRLIEI

-531 FVAAVGGDDIRTFV
+531 FVAAVGGEDIRTFV
-545 SESVGAMVIH
+545 NDSVGAMLAH
-555 DRTNQTPY
+555 DRKHQTPY
-563 LETLSAYLRE
+563 LETLTAYLRE
-573 GCRSQACA
+573 SCRSQACA

-602 GINVDTP
+602 GIDVETP
-609 ERRFATELA
+609 EKRFATELA
-618 IHLQRFIDS
+618 IHLQRVIDS